1 MITYTHFKC
10 NQCGSDLDY
19 AIGMHSLKCVS
30 CGAVDPIE
38 ASPLDMYLAH
48 DYKAAISDV
57 DYFDPKTVS
66 HELSCE
72 NCGANFMLPV
82 NVHAEECPYCDSN
95 VVVPV
100 ELSRKLRPDGVIPFE
115 IHQHQAETAFKAW
128 IGGLWFAPTALKSKA
143 IQAQSILGS
152 YMPMWAFDAQV
163 DSSYSGQRGDNYTT
177 TVRVPTKVNGR
188 TVMKNQTVVKIK
200 WRSKSGHVH
209 NSFDDVMTMG
219 TETLPVKFQNFLSD
233 WDLFKTQNYNEKY
246 LSGFRS
252 ELYQIGLPEAFNL
265 AKDVMQRTIRST
277 VRRDI
282 GGDHQR
288 IDHINSDYQ
297 QVGFKLLLT
306 PMWISAF
313 NYKKK
318 TYRYVINGQNGKAH
332 GERPWSVYKIIGTVL
347 IVAAVVGLVFMFA
360 NQ

>member
-1 MITYTHFKC
+1 MISYTHFKC

-19 AIGMHSLKCVS
+19 AIGLHSLRCVS
-30 CGAVDPIE
+30 CGEVDPIE

-48 DYKAAISDV
+48 DYKSAISQI
-57 DYFDPKTVS
+57 DYFDPQNVN
-66 HELSCE
+66 HELKCE
-72 NCGANFMLPV
+72 NCGAQFMLPT
-82 NVHAEECPYCDSN
+82 NVHAEECPYCDLN

-100 ELSRKLRPDGVIPFE
+100 ALSRKLEPDGVIPFE
-115 IHQHQAETAFKAW
+115 IHQHQAETAFSQW
-128 IGGLWFAPTALKSKA
+128 LGGLWFAPSSLKRKA

-163 DSSYSGQRGDNYTT
+163 YSTYSGQRGDNYTT
-177 TVRVPTKVNGR
+177 TIRVPTKVNGR
-188 TVMKNQTVVKIK
+188 TVMKRQTVVKIR
-200 WRSKSGHVH
+200 WRNRSGKVH

-219 TETLPVKFQNFLSD
+219 TQSLPVKFQNFLSE
-233 WDLFKTQNYNEKY
+233 WDLYKTQEYNNKY

-252 ELYQIGLPEAFNL
+252 ELYQIGLPEAFNM
-265 AKDVMQRTIRST
+265 AKEVMHRTIRTT

-288 IDHINSDYQ
+288 IHHIDSIYQ
-297 QVGFKLLLT
+297 QVGFKLLLA

-313 NYKKK
+313 SYKGK

-332 GERPWSVYKIIGTVL
+332 GERPYSMFKIIGAVL
-347 IVAAVVGLVFMFA
+347 AVALAAGLIYLLS